1 MHYERLK
8 TLRKEAKMTQVNLA
22 KALSM
27 HTTTYTR
34 YESGLRDL
42 PMEVAIRLPTTIMSA
57 WTIWSAA
64 ARSGNCASSEFSTFA
79 GGIVENC
86 RPAAR
91 TCQPRN
97 GLVNR
102 AKICYT
108 PTEQ

>member
-42 PMEVAIRLPTTIMSA
+42 PMEVAIQIADYYHVSLDYLVGRSEERELRL
-57 WTIWSAA
+57 
-64 ARSGNCASSEFSTFA
+64 
-79 GGIVENC
+79 
-86 RPAAR
+86 
-91 TCQPRN
+91 Q
-97 GLVNR
+97 
-102 AKICYT
+102 
-108 PTEQ
+108 

>member
-1 MHYERLK
+1 MLYNRLK
-8 TLRKEAKMTQVNLA
+8 ALRNEAGLSQVKLA
-22 KALSM
+22 KELSM
-27 HTTTYTR
+27 HTTTYVR
-34 YESGLRDL
+34 YEYGERDL
-42 PMEVAIRLPTTIMSA
+42 PMEAAIHIADYYP
-57 WTIWSAA
+57 AA
-64 ARSGNCASSEFSTFA
+64 ARSGNCASGRFSTFT